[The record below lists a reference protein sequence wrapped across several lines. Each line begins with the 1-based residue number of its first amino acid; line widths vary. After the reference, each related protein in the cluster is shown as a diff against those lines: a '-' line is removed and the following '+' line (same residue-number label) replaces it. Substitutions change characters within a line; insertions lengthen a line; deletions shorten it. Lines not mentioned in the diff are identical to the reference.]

1 MKTMLELRLNWL
13 EYKSRGLSYLLLFLL
28 LPMLTGCSML
38 FVNAPPE
45 DWEDSPDLQGLALT
59 QPCTS
64 SKALVGVD
72 GILAVLHGAAAL
84 SYTNSY
90 TNDEQLQELNNTIKS
105 THAWSAATL
114 LVTAFEGNQKVEDCK
129 RFNEAVLQ
137 QRAGNEKF
145 SLLSSDWDEKNATIP
160 WIESFG
166 VSPLPKIPYR
176 R

>member
-1 MKTMLELRLNWL
+1 MKTMLELRLNWP
-13 EYKSRGLSYLLLFLL
+13 EYKSRDLSYLLLFLL
-28 LPMLTGCSML
+28 VPMLTGCSTL

-84 SYTNSY
+84 SHTNSY
-90 TNDEQLQELNNTIKS
+90 TNDEQLQELNNSMKS
-105 THAWSAATL
+105 MHVGGVLVFLGSAL
-114 LVTAFEGNQKVEDCK
+114 EGNQKVEDCK
-129 RFNEAVLQ
+129 LFNEAVLQ
-137 QRAGNEKF
+137 QRAGNEEF